1 MVVPSSGYGA
11 SYVNERGYP
20 AVTIYVYWPRKLPE
34 YRDSGVDLG
43 GSIREV
49 RIIDGHPAVVRYAPK
64 GRSQRLTTEVWI
76 FDVASSIQ
84 YIVVG
89 LDSNLSGNIDVT
101 IGIARSLLRPVAPR

>member
-1 MVVPSSGYGA
+1 M
-11 SYVNERGYP
+11 
-20 AVTIYVYWPRKLPE
+20 TIYVYRPRKLPE

-64 GRSQRLTTEVWI
+64 GRLQRLTTEVWI
-76 FDVASSIQ
+76 FDEASGIQ

-89 LDSNLSGNIDVT
+89 LDSSLNGSIDGT
-101 IGIARSLLRPVAPR
+101 IRIARSLYREAAR